1 MGRPNL
7 VRGHRTIASAILS
20 LCLTQK
26 GECPLHPDF
35 GLAPELFEPMSNY
48 APQYFIHSV
57 RDEILKWLDGYLD
70 YLSVDTDESKDHN
83 NKIEVFITYRPVGYA
98 DAHTLVYP
106 FYGYIGPSFN
116 DGMDSFM
123 SQVSLD
129 GQLFPRFVI

>member
-1 MGRPNL
+1 M
-7 VRGHRTIASAILS
+7 
-20 LCLTQK
+20 
-26 GECPLHPDF
+26 HPDF

-70 YLSVDTDESKDHN
+70 YLSVDTDESKDRN
-83 NKIEVFITYRPVGYA
+83 NKIEVFIAYRPIGYA

-106 FYGYIGPSFN
+106 FYGYVGPSLN
-116 DGMDSFM
+116 EGMDSFM

-129 GQLFPRFVI
+129 GQLFPRFVT